1 MPRTHIHDYADA
13 QRRGNG
19 VTLLVSEV
27 LGGLS
32 PSTVKF
38 LRALA
43 AAARAPS
50 AQDHTVYGQSR
61 ASPSHHYPHH
71 LAAISSAIVAADA
84 RIILNHAAHA
94 CYMLSVG
101 LHA

>member
-1 MPRTHIHDYADA
+1 
-13 QRRGNG
+13 
-19 VTLLVSEV
+19 VSEV

-43 AAARAPS
+43 VAARAPS
-50 AQDHTVYGQSR
+50 AQDSTVYGLSR
-61 ASPSHHYPHH
+61 ASPRHHYPHH
-71 LAAISSAIVAADA
+71 LAAISCSFSSAIVAPPPR

-94 CYMLSVG
+94 TGMLQ
-101 LHA
+101 

>member
-1 MPRTHIHDYADA
+1 
-13 QRRGNG
+13 
-19 VTLLVSEV
+19 VSEV

-32 PSTVKF
+32 PSTIKF

-50 AQDHTVYGQSR
+50 ATDSTVYGQSR

-71 LAAISSAIVAADA
+71 LAAISSAIVAARDA

-94 CYMLSVG
+94 SYMLSVG